1 MDVPNEKTGVVF
13 QSMGERKGELLNMEN
28 VNNRVRMEF
37 SVPARGLFGYKSQFL
52 TDTRGEGV
60 FNTVFYGYQPFKGEI
75 ERRQTGS
82 LVAFETGEAVTYGL
96 STRSSAARCSLCPE
110 RKFTRAWWWGVSPKS
125 EDISVNVCK
134 KKHLTNTR
142 ASGSDDALRLE
153 TPRILSLEEA
163 IEFID
168 DDELL
173 EITPK
178 NIRIRKTI
186 LDTEKRLKANFR
198 KREQKV

>member
-1 MDVPNEKTGVVF
+1 M
-13 QSMGERKGELLNMEN
+13 
-28 VNNRVRMEF
+28 
-37 SVPARGLFGYKSQFL
+37 
-52 TDTRGEGV
+52 
-60 FNTVFYGYQPFKGEI
+60 
-75 ERRQTGS
+75 
-82 LVAFETGEAVTYGL
+82 
-96 STRSSAARCSLCPE
+96 
-110 RKFTRAWWWGVSPKS
+110 GVSPKS

-134 KKHLTNTR
+134 KKHPHKQR
-142 ASGSDDALRLE
+142 ASGQRRRALRLE